1 MDFPKIEFGALR
13 YRLHEGEG
21 VYTASYEKVD
31 LAKFEDG
38 IREITLSG
46 FSLVSEDTVGPARTY
61 TFRHGLSAIFLT
73 YFKDSEILFFVTEP
87 NCRYLDYSDTEGER
101 VTTASVTQLDLS
113 DFGMSYIIRLPD
125 GRLIIID
132 GGRIDDIDSDN
143 LLRRMTERCGGG
155 DIVIGAWIMTHPH
168 LDHYRCFISFM
179 EKYSELVTVE
189 KLIYNFP
196 DADEGE
202 YEAYPTLMADDEVAF
217 LKRFYAL
224 VEKTGAPVFRAHT
237 GQVYNVGSARIEML
251 GTPDDNENVPVKNF
265 NFVSLVMR
273 MTLEGQILLFCGD
286 KQFQHS
292 ALVSLWGDYL
302 KCDIMQI
309 PHHGFHG
316 GTMRLFDLADARVYF
331 SPSFIT
337 DCFEKILVNYDFNL
351 HMWFDL
357 DPDDFITGSEGDVTI
372 DIPYTP
378 SPDRK
383 LKLKNNLEKYK
394 VKREPKVITEGL

>member
-1 MDFPKIEFGALR
+1 
-13 YRLHEGEG
+13 
-21 VYTASYEKVD
+21 
-31 LAKFEDG
+31 
-38 IREITLSG
+38 
-46 FSLVSEDTVGPARTY
+46 
-61 TFRHGLSAIFLT
+61 
-73 YFKDSEILFFVTEP
+73 
-87 NCRYLDYSDTEGER
+87 
-101 VTTASVTQLDLS
+101 
-113 DFGMSYIIRLPD
+113 
-125 GRLIIID
+125 
-132 GGRIDDIDSDN
+132 
-143 LLRRMTERCGGG
+143 
-155 DIVIGAWIMTHPH
+155 
-168 LDHYRCFISFM
+168 
-179 EKYSELVTVE
+179 
-189 KLIYNFP
+189 
-196 DADEGE
+196 
-202 YEAYPTLMADDEVAF
+202 
-217 LKRFYAL
+217 
-224 VEKTGAPVFRAHT
+224 
-237 GQVYNVGSARIEML
+237 VYNVGVARIEML

-273 MTLEGQILLFCGD
+273 MTLEGQIILFCGD